1 MPVLRLTKRAI
12 ESLPLPERST
22 GTEYRDDIVPG
33 LLLRVFPSGA
43 KVFSVDYSV
52 GGGRRRCLRLKLRW
66 TDSEGVEQ
74 TIVRGR
80 YHEDVDLE
88 EVRREARRLKYEA
101 ETGKD
106 PAAKDRAKRG
116 GAIDT
121 VSALCRSYLDLYSAR
136 EHSPK
141 WSAQVARLVETAIEP
156 EVGGILLSQVRRGD
170 LIVAIER
177 AAEHGGEHHVHQ
189 VKRVISAIF
198 AWAADR
204 ELVDANPAV
213 RLPPRKS
220 PPSRDRVLSDDEL
233 LEVWEALEADGSLHA
248 LSALLVLFT
257 AQRGGEVRRMR
268 WADVSADGWWRIPDT
283 KADREQWA
291 FLGPLGSEV
300 LTYLRVQRDGGEYC
314 FPSSSGAR
322 SPFISDTFTGPMGR
336 IRKAAGVEDWRIH
349 DLRRTAASGMAAL
362 GVREE
367 VLRRVLNH
375 STADGSAL
383 PVYVRHSY
391 RDDVQR
397 AVETWHRQL
406 AGLRDGRVVEVAHF
420 G

>member
-1 MPVLRLTKRAI
+1 MPVLRLTKRTI
-12 ESLPLPERST
+12 ESIPPSESST
-22 GTEYRDDIVPG
+22 GTEYRDEAVPG

-52 GGGRRRCLRLKLRW
+52 DGRRRCLRLKLP
-66 TDSEGVEQ
+66 TM
-74 TIVRGR
+74 VRGR

-88 EVRREARRLKYEA
+88 EVRREARRLRYEA
-101 ETGKD
+101 DTGRD
-106 PAAKDRAKRG
+106 PAGRERAKRG
-116 GAIDT
+116 GAIET
-121 VSALCRSYLDLYSAR
+121 VSALCRSYLELYSAR
-136 EHSPK
+136 EHSPR
-141 WSAQVARLVETAIEP
+141 WAAQVARLVETAIEP

-177 AAEHGGEHHVHQ
+177 ASEHGGEHHVHQ

-204 ELVDANPAV
+204 ELIGANPAV

-233 LEVWEALEADGSLHA
+233 RAVWQALEADGSLHA

-268 WADVSADGWWRIPDT
+268 WADVGQDGWWRIPDT

-291 FLGPLGSEV
+291 FLGPLSQDV
-300 LTYLRVQRDGGEYC
+300 LADLRAQRENREHC
-314 FPSSSGAR
+314 FPSSPGSR
-322 SPFISDTFTGPMGR
+322 SPVISDTFTGPLRR
-336 IRKAAGVEDWRIH
+336 IRKAAGVEDWRVH

-383 PVYVRHSY
+383 PVYNRHSY

-397 AVETWHRQL
+397 AVETWHRKL